1 MENLKIFFQDYT
13 PVSRGGRGQGT
24 GREGDIYILQ
34 RLLEIQKFL

>member
-24 GREGDIYILQ
+24 GREGDGRYIHSTT
-34 RLLEIQKFL
+34 FT